1 MKVIDLRS
9 VTECEPPKKTVLCL
23 GNFDGVHL
31 GHRRLIDETVRKTE
45 YLRGADKDIKSGAW
59 FFNRSPFE
67 IINGTALPHL
77 ADLEQKLRLFADMGL
92 DVAFVYD
99 FEDIGG
105 YSPELFVDEI
115 LKKECGCVFAVCGY
129 NFRFGRDAHGNAE
142 TLKELMNGNAE
153 IVEKVVSG
161 ERSISSSLIRNL
173 ISEGNIEEANAL
185 LGRNYSFCAE
195 VVHGKQ
201 LGRKLGIPT
210 INQNIPEGMAKP
222 KNGIYI
228 SQTVIDGKKYG
239 SVSNFGYRP
248 SVTDNPFINCET
260 YILNFKGNLYGKNV
274 RVEFIKRLRGEKKFD
289 SVDALKSQINEDIRQ
304 TEKYFKSKEA

>member
-92 DVAFVYD
+92 DVAFVYN

-142 TLKELMNGNAE
+142 TLKE
-153 IVEKVVSG
+153 
-161 ERSISSSLIRNL
+161 
-173 ISEGNIEEANAL
+173 
-185 LGRNYSFCAE
+185 
-195 VVHGKQ
+195 
-201 LGRKLGIPT
+201 RK
-210 INQNIPEGMAKP
+210 K
-222 KNGIYI
+222 
-228 SQTVIDGKKYG
+228 
-239 SVSNFGYRP
+239 
-248 SVTDNPFINCET
+248 
-260 YILNFKGNLYGKNV
+260 
-274 RVEFIKRLRGEKKFD
+274 RVF
-289 SVDALKSQINEDIRQ
+289 Q
-304 TEKYFKSKEA
+304 YFLP